1 MAWVP
6 ASYVRN
12 RIAGVFTDQLPRIC
26 RVQSASRALKIDEY
40 DGLKGERFSVTNVG
54 TVAPLLDGAD
64 GGVCESGVAFD
75 EARAGNVA
83 VLVDNSFED
92 ERALDF
98 GGTHAGRI
106 SGLHGVH
113 QPFFRTFGRENGRG
127 LLAWKFGI
135 R

>member
-12 RIAGVFTDQLPRIC
+12 GIAGVFTDRLSRIC
-26 RVQSASRALKIDEY
+26 RAQSALWTLEVDKH

-64 GGVCESGVAFD
+64 GEVCESGVAFD

-98 GGTHAGRI
+98 GRTHTSRI

-113 QPFFRTFGRENGRG
+113 QPFFRTFGRENDRG
-127 LLAWKFGI
+127 LLAGKFGI